1 METPPLRL
9 ALDPLLPTRTPAA
22 GGSALGYGFRLRLP
36 DGPALE
42 DDDPLLSA
50 FGAQIVF
57 VVVADEEMLQHDAF
71 EPGRRLTVLL
81 EHGQINPVDEVGIW
95 DGDGI
100 RRIGSLDVE
109 AEALASAGL
118 AHALPLEAL
127 SLYEERDATDDRRRR
142 LQLLVHS
149 PALISLDTSAR
160 PVLDRPRRPVRRRLV
175 LVVGE
180 GSDVRWWDPAAGS
193 GPLDACD
200 LPLSGELTLAF
211 EQLQDGL
218 GSLGAD
224 ASATGLEHAWA
235 RQSLQTEARRLWLRA
250 RLELGCRY
258 VVGYLGPDMDEP
270 IWTPTPEV
278 EADDGIPF

>member
-50 FGAQIVF
+50 FGAQIAF

-160 PVLDRPRRPVRRRLV
+160 PVLDRPRRPVHARRRLV
-175 LVVGE
+175 LVAGE
-180 GSDVRWWDPAAGS
+180 GRDVRWWDPAAGS

-200 LPLSGELTLAF
+200 LPLSGELTHAF
-211 EQLQDGL
+211 EQLQHGL
-218 GSLGAD
+218 KSLGA
-224 ASATGLEHAWA
+224 AAAPEGWEHAGA
-235 RQSLQTEARRLWLRA
+235 RQSLQSEAPRLWLRA

-258 VVGYLGPDMDEP
+258 VVGSLGPDMDEP
-270 IWTPTPEV
+270 IWTPGQEV
-278 EADDGIPF
+278 E